1 MSQLY
6 DQFHRPIPG
15 SGAERPETR
24 RLSVASLPDRW
35 STYPSNGLT
44 PQRLAA
50 ILRQADSG
58 DVYRQNELFEEM
70 EEKDPHLASQFQ
82 IRKMAVQGLGWEVIP
97 EEESAPAR
105 ETAQFCRS
113 FLQNL
118 TDFDEHILDMLD
130 AIAKGY
136 SMMEILWD
144 VSGGEVGIRD
154 LGWVPP
160 RKITFSESL
169 TPRVLTD
176 DEPVRGIDPPPFKF
190 VYHRYKARSGYD
202 TRAGIMRVCS
212 WMYLFKNYA
221 VKDWIGFAEV
231 YGMPL
236 RVGKY
241 EPGASKA
248 DREALIHAVRSLGS
262 DAAGIISK
270 ATEIEFIEAQKGA
283 SLDVYES
290 LTSFCDAQMSKAI
303 LGQTLTSEPG
313 SGKGHGSYALGRVHA
328 EVRQDLV
335 RADCKSLAKTI
346 TQQILRP
353 LVGFNFGWDAPLP
366 RFQFQCEPPEDL
378 RAVAEVYRILSEI
391 GFGFAP
397 EQIAERFRLPAPAR
411 RSEER
416 PGTGGAGSAKEEDA
430 KE

>member
-6 DQFHRPIPG
+6 DQFHRPIPE
-15 SGAERPETR
+15 SGAMRPETR
-24 RLSVASLPDRW
+24 RISVASLPDRW

-82 IRKMAVQGLGWEVIP
+82 IRKMAVQGLDWEVIP
-97 EEESAPAR
+97 KEDSAPAR

-136 SMMEILWD
+136 SMMEILWE
-144 VSGGEVGIRD
+144 VSGGEVAIRD
-154 LGWVPP
+154 LAWVPP
-160 RKITFSESL
+160 GKITFSESL

-221 VKDWIGFAEV
+221 VKD
-231 YGMPL
+231 
-236 RVGKY
+236 
-241 EPGASKA
+241 
-248 DREALIHAVRSLGS
+248 
-262 DAAGIISK
+262 
-270 ATEIEFIEAQKGA
+270 
-283 SLDVYES
+283 
-290 LTSFCDAQMSKAI
+290 
-303 LGQTLTSEPG
+303 
-313 SGKGHGSYALGRVHA
+313 
-328 EVRQDLV
+328 
-335 RADCKSLAKTI
+335 
-346 TQQILRP
+346 
-353 LVGFNFGWDAPLP
+353 
-366 RFQFQCEPPEDL
+366 
-378 RAVAEVYRILSEI
+378 
-391 GFGFAP
+391 
-397 EQIAERFRLPAPAR
+397 
-411 RSEER
+411 
-416 PGTGGAGSAKEEDA
+416 
-430 KE
+430 